1 MEALIDISDLSRFYG
16 QFCAVDNV
24 SFQLLAGEVVGF
36 LGPNGAGK
44 STTLQMICGALAPS
58 SGRIKICGVD
68 LGEDP
73 EKAKLHLGYLPETPP
88 IYPDL
93 TVDEYLIYCAQ
104 LHRLQPDQTRPAC
117 EKVKQQ
123 CGLASR
129 GQQLIRTLSKGYQQR
144 VGIAQA
150 IIHDP
155 KVIVLD
161 EPTSG
166 LDPNQI
172 QEIHRLIKQ
181 LSEQR
186 GILISTHIL
195 PEVQTLCDRV
205 QILHQGK
212 LIYAQSIGQPP
223 RFDTLRVEL
232 ERPPKVEALEKLASV
247 ASAKTDPRNTHFEI
261 QLAAQSSAA
270 QLANEL
276 VAGGWGLMQLQTQE
290 QGLEQTFYRL
300 TGGEIS

>member
-1 MEALIDISDLSRFYG
+1 MEALIEISDLSRFYG

-68 LGEDP
+68 LSEHP
-73 EKAKLHLGYLPETPP
+73 EKAKRHLGYLPETPP

-104 LHRLQPDQTRPAC
+104 LHRLQSEQTRPAC

-123 CGLASR
+123 CGLASS

-172 QEIHRLIKQ
+172 QEIHQLIKQ
-181 LSEQR
+181 LSQQR

-223 RFDTLRVEL
+223 PLDILQVQL
-232 ERPPKVEALEKLASV
+232 ERPPKVEVLEKLASV
-247 ASAKTDPRNTHFEI
+247 ASAKTALHNTHFEI
-261 QLAAQSSAA
+261 RLAAQSSAA

-276 VAGGWGLMQLQTQE
+276 VTGGWGLTQLQAKE